1 MNQPHEWSPL
11 SRFDLNLFRV
21 FEVVYRERNLT
32 RAAGLLHLSQSAV
45 SHALARLRDQLGDP
59 LFVPSDWRRASMTP
73 SPACTAA

>member
-32 RAAGLLHLSQSAV
+32 R
-45 SHALARLRDQLGDP
+45 
-59 LFVPSDWRRASMTP
+59 
-73 SPACTAA
+73 